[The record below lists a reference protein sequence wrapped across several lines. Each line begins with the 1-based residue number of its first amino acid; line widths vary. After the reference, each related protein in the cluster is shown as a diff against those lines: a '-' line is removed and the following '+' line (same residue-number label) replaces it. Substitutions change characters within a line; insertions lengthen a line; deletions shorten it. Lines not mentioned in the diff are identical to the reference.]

1 MTAWRIIVGEH
12 LVSEKYWGWKL
23 EASPEW
29 GKERM
34 FHIHMLWLLYPGK
47 NINVASGEKWDE
59 ISCSIRMATI
69 NNASLWV
76 ICFVHK
82 NKLMKYKAN
91 HWTVP
96 ASSKNRFS
104 RPCETRSCRGPIIY
118 LSSASKAKYLTRA
131 SYRWHTNT
139 HRVLKNQ
146 QENTKTSS
154 FPKTARDVIKQQLS
168 AAVRPDL
175 TYISLLIIPCII
187 YHVTNK
193 ETLTLLSSSWPV

>member
-12 LVSEKYWGWKL
+12 LVVRSTEVGSWKQAL
-23 EASPEW
+23 N
-29 GKERM
+29 GERNAC
-34 FHIHMLWLLYPGK
+34 FIFICSGCYIRKK

-69 NNASLWV
+69 NNASMWV

-82 NKLMKYKAN
+82 NKLMKNKAN

-139 HRVLKNQ
+139 HRVLKNLQ
-146 QENTKTSS
+146 DNTKTSS
-154 FPKTARDVIKQQLS
+154 FPKTARDVIK
-168 AAVRPDL
+168 
-175 TYISLLIIPCII
+175 
-187 YHVTNK
+187 
-193 ETLTLLSSSWPV
+193 

>member
-12 LVSEKYWGWKL
+12 LVVRSTEVGNWKL

-34 FHIHMLWLLYPGK
+34 FHIHMLWLLYLEK

-76 ICFVHK
+76 ICFDHK
-82 NKLMKYKAN
+82 NKWMKYKAN

-104 RPCETRSCRGPIIY
+104 RPCETRSCWGPIIY

-139 HRVLKNQ
+139 HRVLKNL
-146 QENTKTSS
+146 QENTKTSG
-154 FPKTARDVIKQQLS
+154 FPKTARDVIKQQL
-168 AAVRPDL
+168 
-175 TYISLLIIPCII
+175 
-187 YHVTNK
+187 
-193 ETLTLLSSSWPV
+193 LSSSWPV